1 MGSASGKK
9 REAKREVK
17 ESTLPP
23 GEAKRILDKIAILD
37 MVIPPGEIR
46 QVLQDCDCLDSKRCP
61 LTREVIF
68 WLVLAMGLFPEL
80 CIRQVFKHARRLNSD
95 EWDPTR
101 STLCKARQRLG
112 VAPIRLLFQRVVRL
126 LATIDT
132 PGAFYRGLRLLAID
146 GTVFDVPDSEANAKA
161 FGYPKGGRGAGAF
174 PQVRKLSLEEIGTHV
189 EYAFVLKGLK
199 DKDSGEQSMVSGLL
213 RHLQAGMLLLWDRG
227 FFSYNLWQG
236 VMLRGCHL
244 LARVQQRH
252 VLRPIESLPDGS
264 YLAKI
269 YPCYSARNQDRWGI
283 KVRVIRYKLDDPK
296 RVGYGM
302 EHVLLTTLFDA
313 VAYPAVELI
322 ELYHKRWEIELMF
335 DEQKTHQ
342 TPRQATKPAHLR
354 SETPLG
360 VIQELYALSLA
371 HYTTRALMAS
381 AAAQAEV
388 SPLDLSFLGCLQ
400 IIKNRRDEYRGSG
413 SPAADAWG
421 RAFIRELARERLE
434 PRRQRCNPRVV
445 KRKMSKFKKKRLEH
459 RGIKP
464 LERPFADTIVV
475 QPPAQEAGRPCLYV
489 NFQRSWA

>member
-1 MGSASGKK
+1 MK
-9 REAKREVK
+9 AKRKAKRGLK
-17 ESTLPP
+17 ESTLPA

-37 MVIPPGEIR
+37 MVIPPGEVR
-46 QVLQDCDCLDSKRCP
+46 QVLEDCDCLDSKRCR
-61 LTREVIF
+61 LTREVTF
-68 WLVLAMGLFPEL
+68 WIVLAMGLFPEL

-95 EWDPTR
+95 EWEPTR

-112 VAPIRLLFQRVVRL
+112 IAPVRLLFGRVVRL
-126 LATIDT
+126 LATTNT
-132 PGAFYRGLRLLAID
+132 PGAFYRGLRLMAID
-146 GTVFDVPDSEANAKA
+146 GTVLDVPDSEANAKA

-174 PQVRKLSLEEIGTHV
+174 PQVRKLSLEEVGTHV

-199 DKDSGEQSMVSGLL
+199 EKESGEQSLTPALL
-213 RHLQAGMLLLWDRG
+213 RHLRAGMLLLWDRG
-227 FFSYNLWQG
+227 FFSYNLWQS
-236 VMLRGCHL
+236 VLLRDCHL
-244 LARVQQRH
+244 LARVKERH

-269 YPCYSARNQDRWGI
+269 YPCHSARNQDRWGI
-283 KVRVIRYKLDDPK
+283 KVRVIRYKLDDPA
-296 RVGYGM
+296 RVGYGQ

-313 VAYPAVELI
+313 AACPATELI

-360 VIQELYALSLA
+360 VIQEVYALSLG
-371 HYTTRALMAS
+371 HYATRALMAT
-381 AAAQAEV
+381 AAQQAEV
-388 SPLDLSFLGCLQ
+388 SPLELSFVGCFQ
-400 IIKNRRDEYRGSG
+400 IIKNRRDEYRGG
-413 SPAADAWG
+413 NSPRAAAWR
-421 RAFIRELARERLE
+421 RAFLRELARERLE

-445 KRKMSKFKKKRLEH
+445 KRKMSKFKKKRLQH

-475 QPPAQEAGRPCLYV
+475 QAVPQPPGRT
-489 NFQRSWA
+489 

>member
-1 MGSASGKK
+1 MSGESKKK
-9 REAKREVK
+9 RKAKREVK

-46 QVLQDCDCLDSKRCP
+46 QVLHDCDCLDSKRCR

-68 WLVLAMGLFPEL
+68 WVVLAMGLFPEL

-101 STLCKARQRLG
+101 SALCKARQRLDA
-112 VAPIRLLFQRVVRL
+112 APLRLLFSRVVRL
-126 LATIDT
+126 LATPAT
-132 PGAFYRGLRLLAID
+132 PAAFYRGLRLMAID

-174 PQVRKLSLEEIGTHV
+174 PQVRKLSLEEVGSHV
-189 EYAFVLKGLK
+189 EYAFVVRGLK
-199 DKDSGEQSMVSGLL
+199 EKESGERSMVPGLL

-227 FFSYNLWQG
+227 FFSYNLWQA
-236 VMLRGCHL
+236 VRLRDCHL
-244 LARVQQRH
+244 LARVAERY
-252 VLRPIESLPDGS
+252 VLRPTEPLADGS

-283 KVRVIRYKLDDPK
+283 KVRVIRYKLDDPA
-296 RVGYGM
+296 RVGYGK

-313 VAYPAVELI
+313 AACPATELI

-342 TPRQATKPAHLR
+342 TPRQVTKPAHLR

-360 VIQELYALSLA
+360 VLQELYALSLA
-371 HYTTRALMAS
+371 HYATRALMAT

-388 SPLDLSFLGCLQ
+388 SPLRLSFTGCLQ
-400 IIKNRRDEYRGSG
+400 IIKNRRDEYRSG
-413 SPAADAWG
+413 NSPNAVAWR
-421 RAFIRELARERLE
+421 RAFFRELARERLE
-434 PRRQRCNPRVV
+434 PPRQRCNPRVV

-459 RGIKP
+459 RSIKP

-475 QPPAQEAGRPCLYV
+475 QTVAQPPGR
-489 NFQRSWA
+489 S

>member
-1 MGSASGKK
+1 MGSTSRKK
-9 REAKREVK
+9 RKAKREIK
-17 ESTLPP
+17 QSTLPP
-23 GEAKRILDKIAILD
+23 GEAKRILDKIAILE
-37 MVIPPGEIR
+37 MVIPPGEVR
-46 QVLQDCDCLDSKRCP
+46 QVLEDCDCLDCKRCR

-68 WLVLAMGLFPEL
+68 WLVLTMGLFPEL

-112 VAPIRLLFQRVVRL
+112 IAPVRLLFERVVRL
-126 LATIDT
+126 LATAGT
-132 PGAFYRGLRLLAID
+132 PGAFYRGLRLMAID
-146 GTVFDVPDSEANAKA
+146 GTVFDVPDSAANALA

-174 PQVRKLSLEEIGTHV
+174 PQVRKLSLEEVGTHV

-199 DKDSGEQSMVSGLL
+199 EKESGEQSMTPGLL

-227 FFSYNLWQG
+227 FFSYNLWQS
-236 VMLRGCHL
+236 VLLRDCHL
-244 LARVQQRH
+244 LARVREH
-252 VLRPIESLPDGS
+252 YVLRPIESLPDGS

-269 YPCYSARNQDRWGI
+269 YPCYSARNKNRWGI
-283 KVRVIRYKLDDPK
+283 KVRVIRYKLDDPA
-296 RVGYGM
+296 RVGHGK

-313 VAYPAVELI
+313 AACPATELI

-360 VIQELYALSLA
+360 VIQEIYALSLG
-371 HYTTRALMAS
+371 HYATRALMAT
-381 AAAQAEV
+381 AAQQAEV
-388 SPLDLSFLGCLQ
+388 SPLQLSFVGCLH
-400 IIKNRRDEYRGSG
+400 IIKNRRDEYRSG
-413 SPAADAWG
+413 NSPEAEAW
-421 RAFIRELARERLE
+421 RRSFVRELARERLE

-475 QPPAQEAGRPCLYV
+475 QAVPQPPGR
-489 NFQRSWA
+489 S

>member
-1 MGSASGKK
+1 MGSTSRKK
-9 REAKREVK
+9 PEPKREVK
-17 ESTLPP
+17 QSTLPP

-37 MVIPPGEIR
+37 MVIPPGEIQ
-46 QVLQDCDCLDSKRCP
+46 QVLLDTGCLDSKRCP

-68 WLVLAMGLFPEL
+68 WVVLAMGLFPEL

-95 EWDPTR
+95 DWDPHR

-112 VAPIRLLFQRVVRL
+112 IAPLSVLFSRVVRL
-126 LATIDT
+126 LATAAIPD
-132 PGAFYRGLRLLAID
+132 AFYRGLRLMAID
-146 GTVFDVPDSEANAKA
+146 GTVFDVPDSAANAKA

-174 PQVRKLSLEEIGTHV
+174 PQIRKLSLEEVGTHV

-199 DKDSGEQSMVSGLL
+199 EKDSGEQSMVPGLL

-227 FFSYNLWQG
+227 FFSYNLWQS

-244 LARVQQRH
+244 LARVRERY
-252 VLRPIESLPDGS
+252 VLRPIEPLADGS

-296 RVGYGM
+296 RVGYGK

-313 VAYPAVELI
+313 AACPASELVV
-322 ELYHKRWEIELMF
+322 LYHKRWEIELMF

-342 TPRQATKPAHLR
+342 AARQATKPAHLR

-371 HYTTRALMAS
+371 HYATRKLMVE
-381 AAAQAEV
+381 AAAETAV
-388 SPLDLSFLGCLQ
+388 SPLDLSFVGCLL
-400 IIKNRRDEYRGSG
+400 IIKNRRDEYHSG
-413 SPAADAWG
+413 NSAKARAWAA
-421 RAFIRELARERLE
+421 AFLRELARERLE

-445 KRKMSKFKKKRLEH
+445 KRKMSKFKKKRPEH

-464 LERPFADTIVV
+464 LERPFADTVV
-475 QPPAQEAGRPCLYV
+475 IQPVAQPAGPT
-489 NFQRSWA
+489 

>member
-1 MGSASGKK
+1 VGSTSGKK
-9 REAKREVK
+9 RQAKREVK

-37 MVIPPGEIR
+37 MVIPPGEVR
-46 QVLQDCDCLDSKRCP
+46 QVLQDCDCLDSKRCR
-61 LTREVIF
+61 LTREVTF
-68 WLVLAMGLFPEL
+68 WVVLAMGLFPEL
-80 CIRQVFKHARRLNSD
+80 CIRSVFKYARRLNSD

-101 STLCKARQRLG
+101 SALSKARQRLG
-112 VAPIRLLFQRVVRL
+112 IAPARLLFGRVVRL
-126 LATIDT
+126 LATADT
-132 PGAFYRGLRLLAID
+132 PGAFFRGLRLMAID
-146 GTVFDVPDSEANAKA
+146 GTVFDVPDSEANALA
-161 FGYPKGGRGAGAF
+161 FGYPKGGRGSGAF
-174 PQVRKLSLEEIGTHV
+174 PQIRKLSLQEVGTHV

-199 DKDSGEQSMVSGLL
+199 EKESGEKSMVQGLL
-213 RHLQAGMLLLWDRG
+213 RHLKAGMLLLWDRG
-227 FFSYNLWQG
+227 FFSYNLWQDIL
-236 VMLRGCHL
+236 LRDCHL
-244 LARVQQRH
+244 LARVSERY
-252 VLRPIESLPDGS
+252 VLRPIEPLPDGS

-296 RVGYGM
+296 RVGYGK

-313 VAYPAVELI
+313 VACPATELI

-360 VIQELYALSLA
+360 VIQEMYALSLG
-371 HYTTRALMAS
+371 HYATRSLMAT
-381 AAAQAEV
+381 AAAEAEV
-388 SPLDLSFLGCLQ
+388 SPLALSFVGCLQ
-400 IIKNRRDEYRGSG
+400 IVKNRRDEYRGGNS
-413 SPAADAWG
+413 AEAEAWR
-421 RAFIRELARERLE
+421 RAFLRELGRERLE

-445 KRKMSKFKKKRLEH
+445 KRKMSKFKKKRPEH

-475 QPPAQEAGRPCLYV
+475 QAVAQPPGPPD
-489 NFQRSWA
+489 FP